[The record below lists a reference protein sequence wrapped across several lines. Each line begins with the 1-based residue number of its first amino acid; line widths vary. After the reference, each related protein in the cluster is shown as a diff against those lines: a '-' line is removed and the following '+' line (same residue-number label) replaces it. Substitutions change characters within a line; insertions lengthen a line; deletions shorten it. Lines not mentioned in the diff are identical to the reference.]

1 MRNKVI
7 YKTVNLN
14 GVKIFYRE
22 SGNKNHP
29 TILLFHGFPA
39 SSHMYRNLIEELAD
53 EYHIIAPD
61 FPGFGNSDQP
71 HPKEFEYTFDNL
83 ANVMN
88 DFIENSKIITPLNM
102 KYRSRTEIVSM
113 ILEAANG
120 GATKTRIMYKAFLSY
135 AQLKEYLSVL
145 IENNLI
151 EYLEGIQTYKTTE
164 KGLNLLKMHN
174 EIGELLQTPIR
185 ESRIQ

>member
-1 MRNKVI
+1 
-7 YKTVNLN
+7 
-14 GVKIFYRE
+14 
-22 SGNKNHP
+22 
-29 TILLFHGFPA
+29 
-39 SSHMYRNLIEELAD
+39 
-53 EYHIIAPD
+53 
-61 FPGFGNSDQP
+61 
-71 HPKEFEYTFDNL
+71 
-83 ANVMN
+83 
-88 DFIENSKIITPLNM
+88 M

-145 IENNLI
+145 IENNLL
-151 EYLEGIQTYKTTE
+151 EYLEGMQTYKTTE

-174 EIGELLQTPIR
+174 EIGELLQSPIR